1 MTPRLH
7 AYRGSAR
14 DSHITRQRLLE
25 VPRERAAVVHFHR
38 RFGVLVGVHPE
49 AERNLD
55 TLLLEGNVDGRSELD
70 VSEGLRGDGS
80 RENRREAVQT
90 SGENDILV
98 SVGDDGIDA
107 SDGGFL
113 ITSDAQSGDD
123 VAELGGRIRTS
134 VRNE

>member
-1 MTPRLH
+1 M
-7 AYRGSAR
+7 
-14 DSHITRQRLLE
+14 
-25 VPRERAAVVHFHR
+25 
-38 RFGVLVGVHPE
+38 LVGVHPE